1 MALAQEASVEG
12 QLLLSLLC
20 DIKVV
25 GLRWHWEWVLV
36 LRWIELGISHFRGHG
51 EVVLTLAVM
60 AGMRVIFIMLVFWM

>member
-1 MALAQEASVEG
+1 MALAQGASVEG

-25 GLRWHWEWVLV
+25 GLRQHWKQVLV
-36 LRWIELGISHFRGHG
+36 LRWIELGMSHFRGYG

-60 AGMRVIFIMLVFWM
+60 AGTKVIFIMLVFWM